1 MDFYVPTHLRFQR
14 LLKRFIQISLV
25 IVVPSLAVANP
36 ASKVYS
42 LPMLIDMSLQSNPLV
57 FASNNA
63 AQAVAGQART
73 ARAIP
78 NPEVEVMQGKSEP
91 RPAGNPTSNISSW
104 AVTQPLD
111 MPYTRIPRV
120 NAAQATADAA
130 MAVHQAFEIEIASKV
145 QLRYYELIKRVSEL
159 EAAQEDLNLTKQ
171 IRDRIKLR
179 HEVGETAKFDL
190 IRAETEFLNAQK
202 NTEAAKVRAKQARN
216 ALRTIVGPEL
226 PEKFQVKIED
236 ASKTSIPPLPELL
249 EQVKS
254 QSPEL
259 RKLKLEKQAAESR
272 LSFEQNSRLPSLAV
286 KIQQDLDPAM
296 RNQRY
301 GLVMT
306 VPIWDFRN
314 GRVAEAGA
322 NLDRAKNLEL
332 ANTYNLERQIESTY
346 HQYELA
352 SYQVNL
358 LENELIVQ
366 AAAARKIAEAAYRYG
381 ERGILEF
388 LDAQRTFRLAR
399 IELINAKYELATVIT
414 EINRLRADP
423 ELSRSKTSQ

>member
-1 MDFYVPTHLRFQR
+1 VPTHLRFQR

>member
-1 MDFYVPTHLRFQR
+1 MDFYVPTHLCLQR

-25 IVVPSLAVANP
+25 IVVPTLAVANP
-36 ASKVYS
+36 PSKVYS

-57 FASNNA
+57 SASNNA